1 MPAGDIAD
9 VTLTTDRLVIRR
21 FRAADAGALAAYRS
35 DPAVAR
41 YQSWVAPLSTED
53 AAELV
58 RVFQAGDPAA
68 PGWFQYAIALRD
80 DDVLIG
86 DVGVNRH
93 DNGMQAEIGFTLARS
108 SWRRGYAYEAAGR
121 VLEQLF
127 RVDGLLRV
135 SADCDARNQASAR
148 LLDRLGFHREGLRR
162 AHTWIKGEWTDDLL
176 FGLLADEWS
185 AAPGHAPA

>member
-1 MPAGDIAD
+1 
-9 VTLTTDRLVIRR
+9 
-21 FRAADAGALAAYRS
+21 
-35 DPAVAR
+35 
-41 YQSWVAPLSTED
+41 
-53 AAELV
+53 
-58 RVFQAGDPAA
+58 
-68 PGWFQYAIALRD
+68 
-80 DDVLIG
+80 
-86 DVGVNRH
+86 
-93 DNGMQAEIGFTLARS
+93 MQAEIGFTLARS

-135 SADCDARNQASAR
+135 SADCDARNQRVGPPARPAGLPPGGSAA
-148 LLDRLGFHREGLRR
+148 